1 TRPDRRLGGRELCLS
16 AQGDDDP
23 AMPEELRNLL
33 GRSLSL
39 YRRIARLDEQ
49 AAQRAADQLR
59 QSDLTYPGKGA

>member
-1 TRPDRRLGGRELCLS
+1 
-16 AQGDDDP
+16 
-23 AMPEELRNLL
+23 LRNLL